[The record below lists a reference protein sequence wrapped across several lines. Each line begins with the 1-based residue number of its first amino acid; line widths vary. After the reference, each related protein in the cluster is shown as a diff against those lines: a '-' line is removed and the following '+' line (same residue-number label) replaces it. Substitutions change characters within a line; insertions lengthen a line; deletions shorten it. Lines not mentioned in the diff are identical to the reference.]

1 MEFIENVKNEIKKQG
16 ITKTELGRNTE
27 ISEGTIRSW
36 EKGKQPSLDK
46 ACKIAQYLNISL
58 DELCGIEINYDNK
71 KIITA
76 YEKADQGT
84 QAAVRKLLDVEDLE
98 MEKTTIEELEEEHEL
113 IS

>member
-27 ISEGTIRSW
+27 ISEGTIMSW

-76 YEKADQGT
+76 YEKADSGT
-84 QAAVRKLLDVEDLE
+84 QAAVRKLLDVEE
-98 MEKTTIEELEEEHEL
+98 REPQKQKELEEEQEL

>member
-71 KIITA
+71 QIIT
-76 YEKADQGT
+76 DQGT
-84 QAAVRKLLDVEDLE
+84 QAAVRKLLDVEDVE